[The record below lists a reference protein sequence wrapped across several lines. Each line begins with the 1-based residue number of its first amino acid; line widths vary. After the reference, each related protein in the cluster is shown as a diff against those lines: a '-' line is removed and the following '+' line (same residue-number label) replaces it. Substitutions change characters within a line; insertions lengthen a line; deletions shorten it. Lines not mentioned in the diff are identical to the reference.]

1 MDLFLSPVKPQVESV
16 SEPEPQSDTIE
27 DLLGYDINLVK
38 NIMAEINNEEA
49 IKEIKKYDVYY
60 RNSII
65 TTPRYKTIEEYIN
78 DTFIY
83 SQPIPIRAIQDGT
96 VPFRLGNENNLVF
109 YLYNLPFDA
118 LKPGGFFAKFNKW
131 DLQFFSKDEKAENK
145 KYEFVLFVIQQK
157 QLDEQLITT
166 KKKSGFSYREAE
178 YENLY
183 LYSFDHYNFDHYNYV
198 DSPLLLVSSNHEEP
212 IRTVWVNLV
221 EDEPNTKTSF
231 PEKTPEELAQQFS
244 LSKFASEEALNKS
257 KSIQYVF
264 PDNDYVKKVSHNT
277 LFVDM
282 VLSGVKKEN
291 EPTWLGRTK
300 TKYIPYNDS
309 YYFIIPKR
317 INVYQKFVAKYT
329 TSARHTYN
337 DSDPNFTWN
346 DVVER
351 EIEIG
356 NGKYLLLERIDGG
369 YTNDNGD
376 IFHWKDN
383 YGNYYN
389 LHNKQK
395 IPYEEEYYYER
406 MDEKLRE
413 GDVGKKLH
421 IDRLYGGGNKRKKR
435 KTCKPSKK
443 RKTNKS
449 RRVQKQK

>member
-1 MDLFLSPVKPQVESV
+1 MDWFTSQVKPEP
-16 SEPEPQSDTIE
+16 EPEPQSDTIE

-49 IKEIKKYDVYY
+49 IKAIKEYDRYY
-60 RNSII
+60 NII
-65 TTPRYKTIEEYIN
+65 KTPRYNTIKEYIN

-109 YLYNLPFDA
+109 YLDNLPFDL
-118 LKPGGFFAKFNKW
+118 LKPGGIFYKFHRW
-131 DLQFFSKDEKAENK
+131 DWQFFLDGEKDKNK
-145 KYEFVLFVIQQK
+145 RYEFALFVIQQM
-157 QLDEQLITT
+157 QLDEQLIRT
-166 KKKSGFSYREAE
+166 KKKSGFSYREGE
-178 YENLY
+178 YRSIGLY
-183 LYSFDHYNFDHYNYV
+183 LFNQHIYGY
-198 DSPLLLVSSNHEEP
+198 SPLLLVSSNHEEP

-291 EPTWLGRTK
+291 ETTWLGTK
-300 TKYIPYNDS
+300 TKLIPYNDS

-329 TSARHTYN
+329 TSDRSY
-337 DSDPNFTWN
+337 STWN
-346 DVVER
+346 DVVEK

-395 IPYEEEYYYER
+395 IPDEEWFYYQN
-406 MDEKLRE
+406 MDEKLRK
-413 GDVGKKLH
+413 GDGGEKHH
-421 IDRLYGGGNKRKKR
+421 IDHLYEGGNKRKKR